1 MLQFKAWFVLRVWS
15 SFSRFFKQAVLCF
28 MSSLMLP
35 LQLSLELI
43 KRKWNLFV
51 IHHVDTLRQS
61 WDKRCHLRKWNLDPK
76 QLTTKT
82 EGKWNRTLIHQKRRF
97 ILLINHEMCVGI
109 SFDERL
115 HLRKLTFIG
124 TNVISF
130 LCTTIDSIEYPIRNE
145 EIR

>member
-15 SFSRFFKQAVLCF
+15 SFPWFFKQAVLHF

-35 LQLSLELI
+35 LRLSLELI

-61 WDKRCHLRKWNLDPK
+61 WDKRCHPRKWNLVPK
-76 QLTTKT
+76 QLTTET

-109 SFDERL
+109 SLRNDLTYAKSHSLRL
-115 HLRKLTFIG
+115 LPFPFFY
-124 TNVISF
+124 N
-130 LCTTIDSIEYPIRNE
+130 Y
-145 EIR
+145 